1 MTQLK
6 LHFVEITKRKL
17 TKANLHTAKLVIDFK
32 NQRKNQIFLPKIRP
46 AKPNPGK
53 LELVENEKK
62 RNFKIA
68 EAKVGKI

>member
-1 MTQLK
+1 MTGK
-6 LHFVEITKRKL
+6 YSFTRKRVLGK
-17 TKANLHTAKLVIDFK
+17 
-32 NQRKNQIFLPKIRP
+32 RSIFLPKIRP